1 MDFNNFDYE
10 KLTKTLSALVKKYAF
25 ASVFSC
31 GKSVL
36 GRDILC
42 IRIGKGKRKIF
53 LNGAHHSLEW
63 ITSSLLASYACDYAA
78 ALRDETD
85 FCGENILKLYQSA
98 TFYIVPMVNP
108 DGVDFVIN
116 GIKKNSP
123 AYGVVRGALG
133 GRRKRSRPQPQL
145 RRIFC
150 RGQKNGARNGHFR
163 RKLHALFGRKT
174 VFRA

>member
-78 ALRDETD
+78 ALKDETE
-85 FCGENILKLYQSA
+85 FCGENILKLYQKM
-98 TFYIVPMVNP
+98 FI
-108 DGVDFVIN
+108 
-116 GIKKNSP
+116 
-123 AYGVVRGALG
+123 
-133 GRRKRSRPQPQL
+133 
-145 RRIFC
+145 
-150 RGQKNGARNGHFR
+150 
-163 RKLHALFGRKT
+163 
-174 VFRA
+174 

>member
-63 ITSSLLASYACDYAA
+63 ITSSLLDVTEAVVEFTYS
-78 ALRDETD
+78 LPL
-85 FCGENILKLYQSA
+85 LKA
-98 TFYIVPMVNP
+98 
-108 DGVDFVIN
+108 
-116 GIKKNSP
+116 
-123 AYGVVRGALG
+123 
-133 GRRKRSRPQPQL
+133 
-145 RRIFC
+145 
-150 RGQKNGARNGHFR
+150 
-163 RKLHALFGRKT
+163 
-174 VFRA
+174 